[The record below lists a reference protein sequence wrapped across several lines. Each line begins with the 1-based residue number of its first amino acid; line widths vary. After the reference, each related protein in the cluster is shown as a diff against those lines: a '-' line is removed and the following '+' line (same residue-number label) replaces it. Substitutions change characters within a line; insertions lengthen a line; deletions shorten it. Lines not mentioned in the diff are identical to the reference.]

1 MSSVFTGKRCPVPT
15 GPLRSGRGP
24 QAPPL
29 PGPDC
34 ARGCGAS
41 AEALPSIQGE
51 GGHLLSRVP
60 APRPPAGPLPAG
72 RGDWLGPFPGHPGSR
87 EGLGGEAA
95 EGPVVRSG
103 RLSCRTARRATW
115 TLSES
120 RWAAKNRGIS
130 VGQGALLPV
139 SPATPGSG
147 PRRHPAAGRAGA
159 GGARPHPTS
168 PARSARPALAVVR
181 GIGRESEAGDRV
193 PTRALASGLARRIA
207 MP

>member
-1 MSSVFTGKRCPVPT
+1 M
-15 GPLRSGRGP
+15 GPGSLH
-24 QAPPL
+24 
-29 PGPDC
+29 C

-41 AEALPSIQGE
+41 AEALPIIQWE

-60 APRPPAGPLPAG
+60 APRPPAGPLCAG
-72 RGDWLGPFPGHPGSR
+72 RSAWLGPFPGHPGSR

-147 PRRHPAAGRAGA
+147 PRRPSCSWA
-159 GGARPHPTS
+159 GGGGGSAAAPHPGPRLQLGCTPTS
-168 PARSARPALAVVR
+168 PTRSARPALAVVH
-181 GIGRESEAGDRV
+181 GISRESEAGDRV
-193 PTRALASGLARRIA
+193 PTRALASGLARGIA